1 MSEFRIKL
9 SQVDSTNI
17 EIIPCKDGGVELVV
31 HYTEEKKP
39 FKFHEKEKESEK
51 PQSKDNSNIESI
63 ISQMKVAARV
73 EYKLPNTD
81 RKELEKFV
89 AFWEN
94 KIRTDGWK
102 GSKFDFDKLFERWM
116 SNKR

>member
-1 MSEFRIKL
+1 MSDFKIKL
-9 SQVDSTNI
+9 SNVDTANI

-39 FKFHEKEKESEK
+39 FKFQEKEK
-51 PQSKDNSNIESI
+51 PQSKGSGDIESI
-63 ISQMKVAARV
+63 ISQMKVAARL

-81 RKELEKFV
+81 KKELTKFV

-102 GSKFDFDKLFERWM
+102 GNVFDFDKLFERWM
-116 SNKR
+116 ANKR